1 VDPEIP
7 PLPPTIRFEQ
17 VKKMAKALA
26 KGDPE
31 RLGVLEKSLLG
42 KLQEFKESLPGSR

>member
-1 VDPEIP
+1 MFVIDCIELIA
-7 PLPPTIRFEQ
+7 FDQ
-17 VKKMAKALA
+17 AKKMVQALA

-42 KLQEFKESLPGSR
+42 KLQELRKSLPGL